1 MAIAKPRVFIVQENV
16 DANMLLNGL
25 LWLKGCESHKFTE
38 GKECLEKIHEL
49 KGKVDV
55 VIIGGNIAS
64 DRNLTLI
71 INIKKIN
78 NNTKILVI
86 ADEDSDKTRI
96 LGYGADE
103 FGLKPMS
110 PENIADKVLML
121 MSRET
126 VLENRWEI
134 HHLYFDNFSIYLN
147 SSGSVSAKL
156 YIFNNKQNYQ
166 AIWYKICKTV
176 LLLSLFLYLS
186 FSYISVLVENILIRH
201 QTF

>member
-1 MAIAKPRVFIVQENV
+1 MAIAKPRVFIVQEND
-16 DANMLLNGL
+16 DANVLLNGL

-38 GKECLEKIHEL
+38 GKECLEKIQEL
-49 KGKVDV
+49 EGKVDV
-55 VIIGGNIAS
+55 VIIGDNIAS

-78 NNTKILVI
+78 NHTKILVI

-110 PENIADKVLML
+110 PENIADKVLIL

-126 VLENRWEI
+126 VLENR
-134 HHLYFDNFSIYLN
+134 
-147 SSGSVSAKL
+147 
-156 YIFNNKQNYQ
+156 
-166 AIWYKICKTV
+166 
-176 LLLSLFLYLS
+176 
-186 FSYISVLVENILIRH
+186 
-201 QTF
+201 

>member
-1 MAIAKPRVFIVQENV
+1 MAIAKPRVFIVQEND
-16 DANMLLNGL
+16 DANLLLSGF
-25 LWLKGCESHKFTE
+25 LWLKGCESHKFID
-38 GKECLEKIHEL
+38 GKECLEKISQFE
-49 KGKVDV
+49 GKVDV

-78 NNTKILVI
+78 SNTKVLVI
-86 ADEDSDKTRI
+86 ADEDSNKTRI

-126 VLENRWEI
+126 VMENS
-134 HHLYFDNFSIYLN
+134 N
-147 SSGSVSAKL
+147 GK
-156 YIFNNKQNYQ
+156 
-166 AIWYKICKTV
+166 
-176 LLLSLFLYLS
+176 
-186 FSYISVLVENILIRH
+186 
-201 QTF
+201 

>member
-1 MAIAKPRVFIVQENV
+1 MAIAKPRVFIVQENA
-16 DANMLLNGL
+16 DANLLLSGF
-25 LWLKGCESHKFTE
+25 LWLKGCESHKFID
-38 GKECLEKIHEL
+38 GKECLEKKNEVE
-49 KGKVDV
+49 GKVDV
-55 VIIGGNIAS
+55 VIIGGNIAA

-78 NNTKILVI
+78 NDTKVLVI

-126 VLENRWEI
+126 VMENR
-134 HHLYFDNFSIYLN
+134 
-147 SSGSVSAKL
+147 
-156 YIFNNKQNYQ
+156 
-166 AIWYKICKTV
+166 
-176 LLLSLFLYLS
+176 
-186 FSYISVLVENILIRH
+186 
-201 QTF
+201 